1 MSNLITS
8 NCSPEHLAQAFA
20 LSRAVG
26 RKTLTFTYKKSG
38 TVKGGQIFGDD
49 LRLYTLKIVDYGQL
63 VEESKAILR
72 NLSDAD
78 CANLIAG
85 AEGYDSR
92 KKTASLVPVTA
103 EMVIAARD
111 EMLLKLDTAGD
122 TSNSSTKQDHY
133 EPLTVNDKVVN
144 CCRVYVGDN
153 KPEDVGS
160 VYISGVCIDSE
171 TLVEGAKDP
180 NASAPRS
187 LVETVA
193 KNLVG
198 KLLPHNKWVTF
209 KVSNGFN
216 LI

>member
-1 MSNLITS
+1 MTKLTS
-8 NCSPEHLAQAFA
+8 NANPESIAQAFA

-38 TVKGGQIFGDD
+38 KVKGGQIFGDD
-49 LRLYTLKIVDYGQL
+49 LRLYTLKIVNYGDL
-63 VEESKAILR
+63 VEESKTILR
-72 NLSDAD
+72 NLSDED
-78 CANLIAG
+78 CAALIGG

-92 KKTASLVPVTA
+92 KKTAALVPVTVD
-103 EMVIAARD
+103 MVIAARD

-122 TSNSSTKQDHY
+122 TSNSSTKQEHY
-133 EPLTVNDKVVN
+133 EPLVVNDKTVN
-144 CCRVYVGDN
+144 CCRVYIGDK
-153 KPEDVGS
+153 KPADVGS
-160 VYISGVCIDSE
+160 VYISGVCVDSE

-180 NASAPRS
+180 NAKAPRR
-187 LVETVA
+187 LVTTVA

-198 KLLPHNKWVTF
+198 KLLPHNQWVTF

>member
-1 MSNLITS
+1 MSKLTTNA
-8 NCSPEHLAQAFA
+8 NPESVAQAFA

-38 TVKGGQIFGDD
+38 KIKGGVVYGDD
-49 LRLYTLKIVDYGQL
+49 LRLYTLKIVDYGSL
-63 VEESKAILR
+63 VEDSKAILR
-72 NLSDAD
+72 GLTDQD

-92 KKTASLVPVTA
+92 KKTANLVPVTP

-122 TSNSSTKQDHY
+122 TSNSSTKQEHY
-133 EPLTVNDKVVN
+133 EALVVNDSVVN
-144 CCRVYVGDN
+144 CCRVYVGDK
-153 KPEDVGS
+153 KPADVGS
-160 VYISGVCIDSE
+160 VYISGVCVDSE

-180 NASAPRS
+180 NAKEPRR
-187 LVETVA
+187 LVGTVA

-198 KLLPHNKWVTF
+198 KLLPHNQWVTF